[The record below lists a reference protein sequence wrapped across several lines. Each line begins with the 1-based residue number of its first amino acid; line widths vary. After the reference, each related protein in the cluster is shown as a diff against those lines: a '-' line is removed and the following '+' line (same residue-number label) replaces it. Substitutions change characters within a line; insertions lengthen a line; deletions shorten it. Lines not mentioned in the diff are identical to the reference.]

1 MNLNEKLRNVE
12 NCLFEGKKE
21 LKASGAE
28 EYALDC
34 ELFMMKSTGLSKI
47 QLFTRND
54 YILSDEEYNTFV
66 SMVERRQ
73 KGEPCQ
79 YITGT
84 AYFFDHEFEVNSN
97 VLIPR
102 NDTEILVETVIEYGK
117 KHGFKTMLD
126 IGTGSGCIAISLALE
141 GFEMTAVDISKGAL
155 ETAKKN
161 ADKNGA
167 KVEFIN
173 SDVFSSVSGRKFD
186 AIVSNPP
193 YIEKDVIPTLMK
205 DVKDFEP
212 MSALDGG
219 EDGLDFYRQI
229 IREGKEHLNENGF
242 IFFEIGYNQGE
253 AVKNLFEE
261 SRYSEV
267 RVIQDLAGL
276 DRVVLGKI

>member
-1 MNLNEKLRNVE
+1 MNLKKELRTVEK
-12 NCLFEGKKE
+12 CLFEAKKI

-34 ELFMMKSTGLSKI
+34 ELFMMKSTSLRKI

-54 YILSDEEYNTFV
+54 YVLSDEEYESFI
-66 SMVERRQ
+66 SMVKRRE

-79 YITGT
+79 YITGV
-84 AYFFDHEFEVNSN
+84 AYFYDREFAVNSS

-102 NDTEILVETVIEYGK
+102 NDTEVLVETVIEYGR
-117 KHGFKTMLD
+117 KHCFKTMLD
-126 IGTGSGCIAISLALE
+126 IGTGSGCIAISLACE
-141 GFEMTAVDISKGAL
+141 GFEMTAVDISEGAL

-161 ADKNGA
+161 AALNSAD
-167 KVEFIN
+167 VEFIK
-173 SDVFSSVSGRKFD
+173 SDVFSSMEGRTFD

-193 YIEKDVIPTLMK
+193 YIEKDVIPALMK

-229 IREGKEHLNENGF
+229 IKEGREHLNKNGF

-253 AVKNLFEE
+253 AVKKLFEE
-261 SRYSEV
+261 NGYSEI
-267 RVIQDLAGL
+267 RIIKDLAGL
-276 DRVVLGKI
+276 DRVVLGKL

>member
-1 MNLNEKLRNVE
+1 MNLNRNERTVEK
-12 NCLFEGKKE
+12 CLFEAKKE
-21 LKASGAE
+21 LKTSGAQ

-34 ELFMMKSTGLSKI
+34 DLFMMKSTSLSKI
-47 QLFTRND
+47 QLFTKKD
-54 YILSDEEYNTFV
+54 YVLSDEEYDNFV
-66 SMVERRQ
+66 SMVERR
-73 KGEPCQ
+73 KTGEPCQ
-79 YITGT
+79 YITGK
-84 AYFFDHEFEVNSN
+84 AYFFDREFFVNSN

-141 GFEMTAVDISKGAL
+141 GFEMTAVDISEGAL

-161 ADKNGA
+161 AEFNEA

-173 SDVFSSVSGRKFD
+173 SNVFSGVEGRKFD

-193 YIEKDVIPTLMK
+193 YIEKDVIPTLMR

-212 MSALDGG
+212 MGALDGG
-219 EDGLDFYRQI
+219 EDGLFFYRQI
-229 IREGKEHLNENGF
+229 VDEGRNHLNKGGF

-253 AVKNLFEE
+253 AVKELFEE
-261 SRYSEV
+261 KGYTEAR
-267 RVIQDLAGL
+267 IIKDLAGL
-276 DRVVLGKI
+276 DRVVLAKF